1 MAVEVD
7 LNTSQ
12 WKVDGGGGFGRYG
25 MSSWHESPFWFAEWK
40 AGCCDDEVDPVVGIV
55 VLRDDFPFW
64 IPGEA
69 SRVRFRYIFE
79 RGVAEV

>member
-1 MAVEVD
+1 MEGEYWV
-7 LNTSQ
+7 
-12 WKVDGGGGFGRYG
+12 GC
-25 MSSWHESPFWFAEWK
+25 WHESPFWFAEWK
-40 AGCCDDEVDPVVGIV
+40 AGCCDDEIDPVVGVV

-69 SRVRFRYIFE
+69 RRVRFRYVFE